1 MKCVLSVLLLFVLDP
16 LFVGAQTFRGAVN
29 GTVTDPSGALVPN
42 AQVRATEIATSVDHN
57 TVTTADGQFSIQD
70 LPPGDYAITV
80 VSPGFAAYAAEN
92 AQVTAGS
99 IYTVAVKLSLAQQ
112 ANFLEVEAAALTV
125 DATTSTQSDTIREEA
140 VQNMPPERAG
150 LHPTGRDSARLWRLL
165 DQRGRHDQRRRS
177 RNLRTN

>member
-1 MKCVLSVLLLFVLDP
+1 MKCALSVLLWFMLEALS
-16 LFVGAQTFRGAVN
+16 LRAQTFRGAVN

-92 AQVTAGS
+92 APVTAGS

-112 ANFLEVEAAALTV
+112 ANSLEVEAAALTV
-125 DATTSTQSDTIREEA
+125 DATTSTQSDTIAEKA
-140 VQNMPPERAG
+140 VQNRSFEEF
-150 LHPTGRDSARLWRLL
+150 
-165 DQRGRHDQRRRS
+165 RRS
-177 RNLRTN
+177 FGTRSFGSFGTGVSGQTK